1 MATER
6 NPFDMIPEEG
16 TNVVPLVEQGEAG
29 ASIEIDPEGDGVI
42 VDFSEAVEMEATE
55 EVAEWYGDLTE
66 TIEEEEL
73 LQIGNQVIDN
83 FQADKE
89 SRAEWESMFERGFDL
104 LGLKLEQGSE
114 PFEGACTA
122 VHPLLIESAVKFQSK
137 ASQEL
142 FPASGPVKANIL
154 GTATPE
160 KQMQANRVE
169 NFMNY
174 QVTEQMPEYFEEFE
188 RMLFHLPLIGS
199 AFKKIYYSS
208 TLKRPVSEFI
218 PIDQFY
224 VSYYATDLRNADR
237 YTHVIYRSPVDIQ
250 KDINAGVYQDVDL
263 PTPSQSGITSFAE
276 KIDTILGFNPDYD
289 NDPQYV
295 LLEQHCFLD
304 IEDEGEALPYIVT
317 VEQDSRQVLSIRRN
331 YEQNDPNRQKRSHF
345 VHYRFVP
352 GFGFYGLGLIHFLG
366 NLTMSATAAMR
377 SLIDAGQF
385 ANLPGGFKAKGVRMV
400 GDNDPISP
408 GEFKEVEATGI
419 DLSKAIVPLPYKE
432 PSSTLYQ
439 MLQFVALTGQ
449 KFADSTE
456 QVISDAASYGPV
468 GTTMALLEASSKFF
482 SAIHK
487 RVHKSQKDE
496 LRILASIN
504 YDYLPNEYPYDVPF
518 ESRSI
523 FRADFDG
530 RVDIIPVSDPN
541 IPSNAHRMML
551 ANMAL
556 QMAQQSPPGMF
567 NLEALN
573 RTILHAA
580 NMPNL
585 EQILPPKIE
594 PQAMDPVSDIM
605 AATKGIPIAAF
616 AGQNHDAHIQTKM
629 AYLQDP
635 MNGSNPIMGR
645 LRPILEANIQEHSV
659 MKYQEQVAGMTQQ
672 LMQQAGP
679 EAAQNPQVIEM
690 ITAQAAQQ
698 VLNANQAMGMAQS
711 PEQQLVALEQAKV
724 ELEKQKI
731 DKDTAI
737 SAADM
742 ELKNKKLELE
752 ENDQIIS
759 MLKTN
764 ATDNFK
770 REKAE
775 LDRNSKQDIKALE
788 ALTQLAIEGEKQQGK
803 EKENTVKEIF
813 DFLKQFQG
821 DKQ

>member
-6 NPFDMIPEEG
+6 NPFDMIPEGE
-16 TNVVPLVEQGEAG
+16 TNVVSLLEQGEAG

-419 DLSKAIVPLPYKE
+419 DLSKAIVHLPYKE

-594 PQAMDPVSDIM
+594 PQPMDPVSDIM

-635 MNGSNPIMGR
+635 MNGANPVMAR
-645 LRPILEANIQEHSV
+645 LRPVLEANIQEHSV
-659 MKYQEQVAGMTQQ
+659 MKYQEQVAGVTQQ

>member
-6 NPFDMIPEEG
+6 NPFDMIPEEA

-42 VDFSEAVEMEATE
+42 VDFSEVTEMEATE
-55 EVAEWYGDLTE
+55 QVAEWYGDLTE
-66 TIEEEEL
+66 TLEEEEL

-89 SRAEWESMFERGFDL
+89 SRSEWESMFERGFDL

-160 KQMQANRVE
+160 KEMQANRVQ

-250 KDINAGVYQDVDL
+250 KDINAGVYQDIDL

-518 ESRSI
+518 ESRSN

-635 MNGSNPIMGR
+635 MNGANPIMGR
-645 LRPILEANIQEHSV
+645 LRPVLEANIQEHSV
-659 MKYQEQVAGMTQQ
+659 MKYQEQVAGVTQQ